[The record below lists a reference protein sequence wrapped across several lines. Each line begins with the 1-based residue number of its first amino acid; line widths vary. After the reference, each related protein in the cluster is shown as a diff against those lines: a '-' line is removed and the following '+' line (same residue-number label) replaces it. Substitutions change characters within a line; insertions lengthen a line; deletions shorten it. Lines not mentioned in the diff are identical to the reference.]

1 MVERTNSPRLAKFIS
16 NLIDR
21 VSVREFNRFHYNGV
35 ISTHLLHFGEV
46 IKLKNN
52 KGHYY

>member
-1 MVERTNSPRLAKFIS
+1 MVECKNSPRLAKFIS